1 MKIQFPSV
9 EQVGQRADEHGI
21 VWVGGKLSVDNLQT
35 AYSRGIFPWPH
46 EGLPLLWFCPED
58 RGVINFSEFR
68 VPRTIQKELR
78 RAQFKVTFDQCFEQ
92 VIEACSKQ
100 KRSGQRG
107 TWITPEMKTVYT
119 EMFNA
124 GLAHSVEC
132 WSVGNSGTGS
142 VLVGGL
148 YGVYIKG
155 VFSGESMFHTQT
167 AASKQCVVALV
178 EALSKMGHEWF
189 DIQMVTPVLESFGG
203 SYMERK
209 EYLARLQKTQDK
221 KILWRMD
228 EN

>member
-1 MKIQFPSV
+1 VKIQFPPTD
-9 EQVGQRADEHGI
+9 QVGQQADENGI
-21 VWVGGKLSVDNLQT
+21 VWVGGKLTVENLQT
-35 AYSRGIFPWPH
+35 AYARGIFPWPH

-58 RGVINFSEFR
+58 RGVMNFSDFR
-68 VPRTIQKELR
+68 IPRTIQKELR
-78 RAQFKVTFDQCFEQ
+78 RAQFQVTFDTCFEE

-100 KRSGQRG
+100 KRSSQRG
-107 TWITPEMKTVYT
+107 TWITPDMKTVYT
-119 EMFNA
+119 EMFKA

-132 WSVGNSGTGS
+132 WSGE

-148 YGVYIKG
+148 YGVYIQG

-167 AASKQCVVALV
+167 AASKQCVVSLV
-178 EALSKMGHEWF
+178 EALLKMGHAWF

-203 SYMERK
+203 SYIARK

-221 KILWRMD
+221 KILWRID

>member
-9 EQVGQRADEHGI
+9 EQVGQCADEHGI

-35 AYSRGIFPWPH
+35 AYARGIFPWPH

-58 RGVINFSEFR
+58 RGVMNFSDFR

-78 RAQFKVTFDQCFEQ
+78 RAQFKVTIDTCFEQ
-92 VIEACSKQ
+92 VIEECSKQ

-107 TWITPEMKTVYT
+107 TWITPEMKVVYT
-119 EMFNA
+119 DMFKA

-132 WSVGNSGTGS
+132 WDDNE
-142 VLVGGL
+142 LVGGL
-148 YGVYIKG
+148 YGVYIDG

-178 EALSKMGHEWF
+178 EALLKMGHTWF

-203 SYMERK
+203 SYMPRA

-221 KILWRMD
+221 KILWRID

>member
-1 MKIQFPSV
+1 MDQIGHV
-9 EQVGQRADEHGI
+9 ADEHGI

-35 AYSRGIFPWPH
+35 AYARGIFPWPH

-58 RGVINFSEFR
+58 RGVMNFSDFR

-78 RAQFKVTFDQCFEQ
+78 RAQFKVTFDTCFEK

-132 WSVGNSGTGS
+132 WSVNSANHNDRE
-142 VLVGGL
+142 LVGGL
-148 YGVYIKG
+148 YGVYIQG

-178 EALSKMGHEWF
+178 EELLKMGHTWF

-203 SYMERK
+203 SYTKRED
-209 EYLARLQKTQDK
+209 YLARLKETQDK
-221 KILWRMD
+221 KIQWRMD
-228 EN
+228 ED